1 MTIREIDQLIE
12 EVNSLKVLT
21 QAFGEIASI
30 KLTRI
35 RSQVERNR
43 LFFAEI
49 AQIFKIVK
57 NYGAKKGFTLNKPK
71 QTVSLL
77 LTSNERF
84 YGGID
89 AEVIRYFIEVTAKYP
104 TDRVVLGITGKEY
117 LNTMNYFHQF
127 QNLTFKADLPN
138 DLEFNQ
144 VGQIIKDYKQVIVFY
159 PQITT
164 ILIQK
169 PRAYDITQ
177 SSFGELTPNSQLSL
191 DYVIF
196 EPELEK
202 IIEFFDT
209 QIMILILQQVFFES
223 ELARTA
229 SRLMSMDQAQIAANK
244 FIDTQLKLRIRIKR
258 DQTNKQILQNFSSMA
273 ALKQEEVGL

>member
-35 RSQVERNR
+35 RSQIERNR

-71 QTVSLL
+71 QTLSLL

-89 AEVIRYFIEVTAKYP
+89 AEVIRYFIEITTKYQ
-104 TDRVVLGITGKEY
+104 TDRVVLGVTGKEY
-117 LNTMNYFHQF
+117 LKSMNYFHQITTL
-127 QNLTFKADLPN
+127 NFKADLPN
-138 DLEFNQ
+138 DTELI
-144 VGQIIKDYKQVIVFY
+144 QIAQLIKNYKQVIVFY

-169 PRAYDITQ
+169 HKAMYISQ
-177 SSFGELTPNSQLSL
+177 SSF
-191 DYVIF
+191 
-196 EPELEK
+196 
-202 IIEFFDT
+202 
-209 QIMILILQQVFFES
+209 
-223 ELARTA
+223 
-229 SRLMSMDQAQIAANK
+229 
-244 FIDTQLKLRIRIKR
+244 
-258 DQTNKQILQNFSSMA
+258 
-273 ALKQEEVGL
+273 